1 MVSKGYF
8 EVNEGKFNGN
18 DPLNRYEFTK
28 ALVSMFF
35 ALDREVEA
43 TFTDIS
49 KDNYYYPY
57 VASAQKDN
65 IVEGYDDNTFRGE
78 INIPKEQVLVLCG
91 RTLAEKKGYVYPE
104 NLEDYLDFADRDAIS
119 DWALKDISITVQ
131 NGLIENGGLLMPQM
145 EISRVEA
152 AEILYKLFM
161 MLYETPPI
169 AVEIEETEVA
179 EATET
184 NTTVGDKS
192 NGGVLIGLTAAAV
205 ILGAVGFYFVKK
217 KR

>member
-18 DPLNRYEFTK
+18 DPLNRYEFMK

-78 INIPKEQVLVLCG
+78 INIPKEQVLVLC
-91 RTLAEKKGYVYPE
+91 
-104 NLEDYLDFADRDAIS
+104 
-119 DWALKDISITVQ
+119 
-131 NGLIENGGLLMPQM
+131 
-145 EISRVEA
+145 VE
-152 AEILYKLFM
+152 
-161 MLYETPPI
+161 P
-169 AVEIEETEVA
+169 
-179 EATET
+179 
-184 NTTVGDKS
+184 
-192 NGGVLIGLTAAAV
+192 
-205 ILGAVGFYFVKK
+205 
-217 KR
+217 